1 MKEFNWIEYTSLIL
15 AIVALFITLRNLLLR
30 KRINNKL
37 EEKIAKS
44 DLEKSIEKMISI
56 RNANAHNKKRELTE
70 KELNSLI
77 LRFEILSKELKENEL
92 KHFETTWSYK
102 NQRDRINYLSKLI
115 NESNENAKFKSIEKI
130 K

>member
-1 MKEFNWIEYTSLIL
+1 MEFNWIEYTSIIL
-15 AIVALFITLRNLLLR
+15 AIIALIITIRNFVLR
-30 KRINNKL
+30 KRINNIL

-44 DLEKSIEKMISI
+44 NLEKSIEKMIRI
-56 RNANAHNKKRELTE
+56 RNANAHIKKRELTE

-77 LRFEILSKELKENEL
+77 HKLELIAKELKETEF
-92 KHFETTWSYK
+92 KHFENTWSYK

-115 NESNENAKFKSIEKI
+115 KESNERNEFKRIEKI